1 MAVNRVFHFYFFSFY
16 FNWFICSFLS
26 FSNFNFIYVFFFFN
40 FVIFY
45 FFPVVVNGRVVCGVG
60 AVRRPAPVTPSNEP
74 PDNWIYM

>member
-1 MAVNRVFHFYFFSFY
+1 MAVNRVFHFYFFPFILIGLFAHFFHFLILILFMY
-16 FNWFICSFLS
+16 FFLILLFFI
-26 FSNFNFIYVFFFFN
+26 
-40 FVIFY
+40 